1 MYVRFNNLLYF
12 SPKTLN
18 RRGVAY
24 FHLLDTDTSKILP
37 SSFEVVLN
45 GGCLEM
51 MYAFWTLICY
61 STAAAKCLGT
71 SHLYQIV
78 IDCVYYD
85 LDGDADHRAV
95 VQFLHDQHWQF
106 HRVFFT
112 YWHVMHRLLFQMLF
126 RSVSSILYRIL
137 LVLIKQAVLCLFL

>member
-85 LDGDADHRAV
+85 LDGDADHHAV

-112 YWHVMHRLLFQMLF
+112 YWYVMHRVVISNAFSF
-126 RSVSSILYRIL
+126 
-137 LVLIKQAVLCLFL
+137 